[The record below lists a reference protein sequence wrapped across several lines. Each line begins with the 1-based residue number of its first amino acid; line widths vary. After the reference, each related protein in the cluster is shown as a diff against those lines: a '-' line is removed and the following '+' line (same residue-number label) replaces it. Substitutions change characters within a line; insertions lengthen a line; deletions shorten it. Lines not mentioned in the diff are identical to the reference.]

1 MAPACPAGI
10 ARKNQGAQQQ
20 AARVGGGEAAGAAK
34 GVAKAGEEAAEV
46 AEKTTALA
54 PAAAAIAKQLK
65 VAAKPVTDAVVL
77 SKGKSSGELN
87 MQRLTMVATLPIG
100 SVGNKNA
107 TDDRGERYV
116 WLEPYLVDR
125 LDQMRGPGES
135 YSDVILW
142 LAKASS

>member
-10 ARKNQGAQQQ
+10 ARKNQGAQQP
-20 AARVGGGEAAGAAK
+20 EAAGAAE

-77 SKGKSSGELN
+77 SKGNLSE
-87 MQRLTMVATLPIG
+87 V
-100 SVGNKNA
+100 VG
-107 TDDRGERYV
+107 GVEH
-116 WLEPYLVDR
+116 
-125 LDQMRGPGES
+125 
-135 YSDVILW
+135 
-142 LAKASS
+142 AKADYGRDLADRVCRQ